1 MMKKMLLAMGLIV
14 TLAACSEADES
25 SVNEN
30 TVEDGNAANGNNA
43 IDHGIVE
50 DKDQQDKKKEDVG
63 FTVDD
68 EGNIIAADVPEE
80 PAKKLLA
87 AYKEY
92 IAAFNAEDIERYMKM
107 IAENPD
113 GFDRE
118 EDQAA
123 LVQAFEDYDSMY
135 ETSDETIVKYEENRA
150 EVFASLNVK
159 MKAANSNDAVE
170 QTARQVVIFKKEND
184 EWKVSGVH
192 LVGNQ

>member
-1 MMKKMLLAMGLIV
+1 MMKKMLVAIGVIL
-14 TLAACSEADES
+14 TLAACSDSEES

-30 TVEDGNAANGNNA
+30 TVEDGNAANENNA

-50 DKDQQDKKKEDVG
+50 DKEEKKEKKENVG

-68 EGNIIAADVPEE
+68 EGNIIAADVPAE
-80 PAKKLLA
+80 PASKLLA

-92 IAAFNAEDIERYMKM
+92 IAAFNSEDIDRYMKT
-107 IAENPD
+107 IAQNPD

-118 EDQAA
+118 EDKAA
-123 LVQAFEDYDSMY
+123 LIQAFEAYDSFY
-135 ETSDETIVKYEENRA
+135 ETSDETIVKYQENRA

-170 QTARQVVIFKKEND
+170 QTARQVVIFKKENG

>member
-1 MMKKMLLAMGLIV
+1 MMKKMLLAIGIIV
-14 TLAACSEADES
+14 TLAACSDSDES

-30 TVEDGNAANGNNA
+30 TVEDGNAANENNA

-50 DKDQQDKKKEDVG
+50 DKEEKKKDVG

-68 EGNIIAADVPEE
+68 EGNIIAAEVPEE
-80 PAKKLLA
+80 PANELFA

-92 IAAFNAEDIERYMKM
+92 IAAFNSEDIDRYMNT
-107 IAENPD
+107 IAQNPD

-118 EDQAA
+118 EDKEA
-123 LVQAFEDYDSMY
+123 LTQAFKAYDSVY

-150 EVFASLNVK
+150 EVFAALNVK
-159 MKAANSNDAVE
+159 MKAANSDDAIE
-170 QTARQVVIFKKEND
+170 QSARQVVVFKKEDD

-192 LVGNQ
+192 LVGDQ

>member
-1 MMKKMLLAMGLIV
+1 MGLIV
-14 TLAACSEADES
+14 TLAACSDADES

>member
-1 MMKKMLLAMGLIV
+1 MMKKMIIAASLIL
-14 TLAACSEADES
+14 TLAACSS
-25 SVNEN
+25 SEEPSINEN
-30 TVEDGNAANGNNA
+30 TVEDGNATSENNA
-43 IDHGIVE
+43 VNHGIE
-50 DKDQQDKKKEDVG
+50 EKEETKEKTEDVG

-68 EGNIIAADVPEE
+68 QGTIIAADVPEE
-80 PAKKLLA
+80 PASQLLA

-92 IAAFNAEDIERYMKM
+92 IEAFNSEDIDRYMNT
-107 IAENPD
+107 IAQDPE

-118 EDQAA
+118 EDKAA
-123 LVQAFEDYDSMY
+123 LVQAFEAYDSVY

>member
-1 MMKKMLLAMGLIV
+1 MMKKMIIATGLIL
-14 TLAACSEADES
+14 TLAACSNSEEP

-30 TVEDGNAANGNNA
+30 TVEDGNATSENNA
-43 IDHGIVE
+43 VNHGIEETEV
-50 DKDQQDKKKEDVG
+50 KEEKTEEIG

-68 EGNIIAADVPEE
+68 QGNIIAADVPEE
-80 PAKKLLA
+80 PASHLLA

-92 IAAFNAEDIERYMKM
+92 IAAFNSEDIDRYMNT
-107 IAENPD
+107 IAQDPD

-118 EDQAA
+118 EDKAA
-123 LVQAFEDYDSMY
+123 LVQAFETYDSVY

-159 MKAANSNDAVE
+159 MKAENSKDAVE

>member
-1 MMKKMLLAMGLIV
+1 MKKMIIMAGLIL
-14 TLAACSEADES
+14 TLAACSNSEEP

-30 TVEDGNAANGNNA
+30 TVEDGNATSENNA
-43 IDHGIVE
+43 VNHGIEEKEEKTEEKTE
-50 DKDQQDKKKEDVG
+50 DIG
-63 FTVDD
+63 FTVD
-68 EGNIIAADVPEE
+68 EQGNIIAADVPKE
-80 PAKKLLA
+80 PASQLLA

-92 IAAFNAEDIERYMKM
+92 IAAFNSEDIDRYMGT
-107 IAENPD
+107 IAQDPD

-118 EDQAA
+118 EDKAA
-123 LVQAFEDYDSMY
+123 LVQAFEAYDSVY

-170 QTARQVVIFKKEND
+170 QTARQVVIFKKENG

>member
-1 MMKKMLLAMGLIV
+1 MMKKMIIMAGLIL
-14 TLAACSEADES
+14 TLAACSNSEEP

-30 TVEDGNAANGNNA
+30 TVEDGNATSENNA
-43 IDHGIVE
+43 VNHGIEEKEEKTE
-50 DKDQQDKKKEDVG
+50 DIG
-63 FTVDD
+63 FTVD
-68 EGNIIAADVPEE
+68 EQGNIIAADVPKE
-80 PAKKLLA
+80 PARQLLA

-92 IAAFNAEDIERYMKM
+92 IAAFNSEDIDRYMST
-107 IAENPD
+107 IAQDPD

-118 EDQAA
+118 EDKAA
-123 LVQAFEDYDSMY
+123 LVQAFEAYDSVY

-170 QTARQVVIFKKEND
+170 QTARQVVIFKKENG

>member
-1 MMKKMLLAMGLIV
+1 MKKMLLAIGIIV
-14 TLAACSEADES
+14 TLAACSDSDES

-30 TVEDGNAANGNNA
+30 TVEDGNAANENNA

-50 DKDQQDKKKEDVG
+50 DKEEKKKDVG

-68 EGNIIAADVPEE
+68 EGNIIAAEVPEE
-80 PAKKLLA
+80 PANELFA

-92 IAAFNAEDIERYMKM
+92 IAAFNSEDIDRYMNT
-107 IAENPD
+107 IAQNPD

-118 EDQAA
+118 EDKEA
-123 LVQAFEDYDSMY
+123 LTQAFKAYDSVY

-150 EVFASLNVK
+150 EVFAALNVK
-159 MKAANSNDAVE
+159 MKAANSDDAIE
-170 QTARQVVIFKKEND
+170 QSARQVVVFKKEDD

-192 LVGNQ
+192 LVGDQ

>member
-14 TLAACSEADES
+14 TLAACSDADES

>member
-1 MMKKMLLAMGLIV
+1 MKKMLVVIGIMLILV
-14 TLAACSEADES
+14 ACSDSEES

-30 TVEDGNAANGNNA
+30 TVEDGNAANENNA

-50 DKDQQDKKKEDVG
+50 DEKEKTEDVG

-80 PAKKLLA
+80 PAKELLT

-92 IAAFNAEDIERYMKM
+92 IDAFNSEDIDRYMKT

-123 LVQAFEDYDSMY
+123 LIQAFAAYDSVY

-159 MKAANSNDAVE
+159 MKAANSEDAVE
-170 QTARQVVIFKKEND
+170 QTARQVVIFKKENN

>member
-1 MMKKMLLAMGLIV
+1 MMKKMLLAIGLIV
-14 TLAACSEADES
+14 TLAACSDSDES

-80 PAKKLLA
+80 PAKELMA

-92 IAAFNAEDIERYMKM
+92 IAAFNSEDIDRYMKM

-123 LVQAFEDYDSMY
+123 LVQAFEDYDSVY
-135 ETSDETIVKYEENRA
+135 ETSDETIVKYEESRA

>member
-1 MMKKMLLAMGLIV
+1 MKKMIIMAGLIL
-14 TLAACSEADES
+14 TLAACSNSEEP

-30 TVEDGNAANGNNA
+30 TVEDGNATSENNA
-43 IDHGIVE
+43 VNHGIEEKEEKTE
-50 DKDQQDKKKEDVG
+50 DIG
-63 FTVDD
+63 FTVD
-68 EGNIIAADVPEE
+68 EQGNIIAADVPKE
-80 PAKKLLA
+80 PARQLLA

-92 IAAFNAEDIERYMKM
+92 IAAFNSEDIDRYMST
-107 IAENPD
+107 IAQDPD

-118 EDQAA
+118 EDKAA
-123 LVQAFEDYDSMY
+123 LVQAFEAYDSVY

-170 QTARQVVIFKKEND
+170 QTARQVVIFKKENG

>member
-1 MMKKMLLAMGLIV
+1 MMKKILLAVGIIV
-14 TLAACSEADES
+14 TLTACSDSEES

-30 TVEDGNAANGNNA
+30 TVEDGNAANENNA

-50 DKDQQDKKKEDVG
+50 DKEEKKKDVG

-68 EGNIIAADVPEE
+68 EGNIIAAEVPDK
-80 PAKKLLA
+80 PANELFA

-92 IAAFNAEDIERYMKM
+92 IAAFNSEDIDRYMKT
-107 IAENPD
+107 IAQNPD

-118 EDQAA
+118 EDKKTLA
-123 LVQAFEDYDSMY
+123 QAFKAYDSVY

-159 MKAANSNDAVE
+159 MKAANSDDAIE
-170 QTARQVVIFKKEND
+170 QSARQVVVFKKEDD

-192 LVGNQ
+192 LVGDQ

>member
-1 MMKKMLLAMGLIV
+1 MKKMIIAASLIL
-14 TLAACSEADES
+14 TLAACSS
-25 SVNEN
+25 SEEPSINEN
-30 TVEDGNAANGNNA
+30 TVEDGNATSENNA
-43 IDHGIVE
+43 VNHGIE
-50 DKDQQDKKKEDVG
+50 EKEETKEKTEDVG

-68 EGNIIAADVPEE
+68 QGTIIAADVPEE
-80 PAKKLLA
+80 PASQLLA

-92 IAAFNAEDIERYMKM
+92 IEAFNSEDIDRYMNT
-107 IAENPD
+107 IAQDPE

-118 EDQAA
+118 EDKAA
-123 LVQAFEDYDSMY
+123 LVQAFEAYDSVY

>member
-1 MMKKMLLAMGLIV
+1 MKKMLVVIGIML
-14 TLAACSEADES
+14 TLVACSDSEES

-30 TVEDGNAANGNNA
+30 TVEDGNAANENNA

-50 DKDQQDKKKEDVG
+50 DEKEKTEDVG

-80 PAKKLLA
+80 PAKELLT

-92 IAAFNAEDIERYMKM
+92 IDAFNSEDIDRYMNM
-107 IAENPD
+107 IAEKPD

-123 LVQAFEDYDSMY
+123 LIQAFDAYDSVY

-159 MKAANSNDAVE
+159 MKAANSEDAVE
-170 QTARQVVIFKKEND
+170 QTARQVVIFKKENN

>member
-1 MMKKMLLAMGLIV
+1 MKKMIIAVGFIL
-14 TLAACSEADES
+14 TLAACSNSEEP

-30 TVEDGNAANGNNA
+30 TVEDGNATSENNA
-43 IDHGIVE
+43 VNHGIE
-50 DKDQQDKKKEDVG
+50 EKDDKKEDIG
-63 FTVDD
+63 FTVD
-68 EGNIIAADVPEE
+68 EQGNIIAADVPEE
-80 PAKKLLA
+80 PASQLLA

-92 IAAFNAEDIERYMKM
+92 IAAFNSEDIDRYMST
-107 IAENPD
+107 IAQDPE
-113 GFDRE
+113 GFNRE
-118 EDQAA
+118 EDKIA
-123 LVQAFEDYDSMY
+123 LEQAFEAYDSVY

-170 QTARQVVIFKKEND
+170 QSARQVVVFKKEND